1 MHTSDPHKEPMNQPH
16 GNESITQ
23 DVVREVAAQADVQP
37 NELPPLY
44 DFIDPDA
51 LDRVVHSTDAD
62 LELSFRFAGY
72 RVTIEGDG
80 SIRVHQD
87 N

>member
-1 MHTSDPHKEPMNQPH
+1 MNRPH

-23 DVVREVAAQADVQP
+23 DIVREVATRTDVQP
-37 NELPPLY
+37 TELPPLY

-51 LDRVVHSTDAD
+51 LDTVVRSTDSD

-72 RVTIEGDG
+72 RVTVEGDE
-80 SIRVHQD
+80 SIRVRQD
-87 N
+87 D

>member
-1 MHTSDPHKEPMNQPH
+1 MNQPH

-23 DVVREVAAQADVQP
+23 DVVREVAARADVQP

-51 LDRVVHSTDAD
+51 LGRVIHSTDAD
-62 LELSFRFAGY
+62 LQLSFVFAGY
-72 RVTIEGDG
+72 RVTIEGNR
-80 SIRVHQD
+80 SIRVQQD
-87 N
+87 D

>member
-1 MHTSDPHKEPMNQPH
+1 MNSQH

-23 DVVREVAAQADVQP
+23 DVVREVAARADVQP
-37 NELPPLY
+37 DELPPLY

-51 LDRVVHSTDAD
+51 LNRVINSTDAD
-62 LELSFRFAGY
+62 LQLSFVFAGY

-80 SIRVHQD
+80 SIRVQQD
-87 N
+87 D

>member
-1 MHTSDPHKEPMNQPH
+1 MNRPH
-16 GNESITQ
+16 GNESITR
-23 DVVREVAAQADVQP
+23 DVVREVAARAGVQP

-51 LDRVVHSTDAD
+51 LDRVVHSTDSD
-62 LELSFRFAGY
+62 LELSFVFAGY

-80 SIRVHQD
+80 SVRVHQD
-87 N
+87 D